1 MMDELAKR
9 TGCAMAIVHHDSKG
23 SASLDWSSKAAGT
36 FAMSAATE
44 AQIHVSRFAEL
55 DSNAPQ
61 RLVRVRGRHLEGTEM
76 VVRFRKETL
85 DHEHV
90 LEGGAAPL
98 YPLLLQL
105 HTAFGTQTFGP
116 KELCH
121 ATGVSRATAHRQIDR
136 LCRGGALTKR
146 GFGDYIVTGVK

>member
-1 MMDELAKR
+1 MER
-9 TGCAMAIVHHDSKG
+9 TSCALGIIHHDSKG
-23 SASLDWSSKAAGT
+23 SAGLDWSSKAAGT

-55 DSNAPQ
+55 DSNAPE

-76 VVRFRKETL
+76 VLRFRKETL

-98 YPLLLQL
+98 YPLVLQL
-105 HTAFGTQTFGP
+105 QSTFGTQTFGP

-121 ATGVSRATAHRQIDR
+121 ATGLSKAAAHRQPDR
-136 LCRGGALTKR
+136 LGRTGVLTKR
-146 GFGDYIVTGVK
+146 GFGQYVLAGVRQ